1 MGGMKGR
8 AAVLG
13 IAVLMV
19 VVAACGPTA
28 TDGDA
33 EVGDGDSRIEP
44 SHSVVPEL
52 GLPLNHGDDGGI
64 EALQIDGVW
73 VFEHRPE
80 SSMNALHGGTPEVV
94 DGCLYIDNTIV
105 VWHVDRIDQAA
116 GAIAG
121 VKAGKSSQLL
131 IGGGGMSIE
140 EGTRP
145 DQFPTVITERCPTS
159 AVWFNAP

>member
-1 MGGMKGR
+1 MGRMKGR
-8 AAVLG
+8 GAVLG

-19 VVAACGPTA
+19 VLAGCGPTA
-28 TDGDA
+28 ADGDA

-44 SHSVVPEL
+44 SHSVVPDLEI
-52 GLPLNHGDDGGI
+52 PLNHGDDGGI

-73 VFEHRPE
+73 VFQHRPE
-80 SSMNALHGGTPEVV
+80 GSNNALHGGTPEIAG
-94 DGCLYIDNTIV
+94 GCLFIDDTVV
-105 VWHVDRIDQAA
+105 VWHADRIDQAA
-116 GAIAG
+116 GAIAA
-121 VKAGKSSQLL
+121 VRAGKSPLLL